1 MPHAATLLERGTLPP
16 SLSGHYGRGALYGR
30 RMDYGIMA
38 APTTKGL
45 GRTKPRPCRFSY
57 WWIRKKH
64 CIPNP
69 GWSLG
74 SSPQLCSRHC
84 TASGHSV
91 DNNGHSHRL
100 RAQLRQQHFQHVR
113 RGAGTRAA
121 TVVPRV
127 VGLLR
132 LLCLEDHMASA
143 ACTKGA
149 GFPAHGRRWLRPN
162 DSPSTTGNAT
172 TAR

>member
-57 WWIRKKH
+57 WWIRKQH
-64 CIPNP
+64 CIPHRLVA
-69 GWSLG
+69 GFL
-74 SSPQLCSRHC
+74 PQTLLAPC